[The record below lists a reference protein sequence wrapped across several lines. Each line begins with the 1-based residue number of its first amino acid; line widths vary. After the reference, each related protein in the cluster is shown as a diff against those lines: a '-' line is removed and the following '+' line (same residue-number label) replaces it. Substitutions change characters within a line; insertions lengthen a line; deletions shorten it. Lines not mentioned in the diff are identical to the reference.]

1 MLENLKLLR
10 STAGIS
16 QKTLADSIGVSQQS
30 INKYENHNIEPD
42 IATLSSIADYFHV
55 SIDFL
60 VGRTNCQL
68 PPAEDGNAGISFEE
82 ESLLCRYRALT
93 PKQKK
98 AVQEVLDS
106 YFYSPYPMGFL
117 DCQFQESRHMSSRF
131 FSAFQPS
138 TRSLLAGSA

>member
-42 IATLSSIADYFHV
+42 IATLSRIADFFHV
-55 SIDFL
+55 SIDYL
-60 VGRTNCQL
+60 VGRTDCQL
-68 PPAEDGNAGISFEE
+68 PPTGGMSAEISFEE

-93 PKQKK
+93 VKQKK
-98 AVQEVLDS
+98 AVQNVLDS
-106 YFYSPYPMGFL
+106 YF
-117 DCQFQESRHMSSRF
+117 
-131 FSAFQPS
+131 
-138 TRSLLAGSA
+138 